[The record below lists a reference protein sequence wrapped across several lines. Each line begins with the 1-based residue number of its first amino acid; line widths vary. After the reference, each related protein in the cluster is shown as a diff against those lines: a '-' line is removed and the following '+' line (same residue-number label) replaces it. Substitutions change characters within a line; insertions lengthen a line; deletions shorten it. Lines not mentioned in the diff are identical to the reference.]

1 MILDDLAAATRA
13 RVARK
18 KREVSFKQVK
28 QSAEKI
34 AAGEGAF
41 TFPFEKA
48 ISKKEISFIC
58 EVKRRHRQRELSL
71 KNFHI

>member
-28 QSAEKI
+28 ESAEKI
-34 AAGEGAF
+34 AADEAHLP
-41 TFPFEKA
+41 FPLRRQLP
-48 ISKKEISFIC
+48 KKKS
-58 EVKRRHRQRELSL
+58 VLSAR
-71 KNFHI
+71 